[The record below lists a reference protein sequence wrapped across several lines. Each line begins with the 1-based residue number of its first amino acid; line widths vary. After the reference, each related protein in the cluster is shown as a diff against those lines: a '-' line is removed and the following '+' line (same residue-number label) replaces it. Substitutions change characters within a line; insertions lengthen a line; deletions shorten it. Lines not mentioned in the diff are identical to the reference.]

1 MSDTTTVRKAV
12 SRQTA
17 AEMYDVSEQTLR
29 RAEAAGTLRGKT
41 IGGRRRYRLE
51 DLEAWFESLEDA

>member
-1 MSDTTTVRKAV
+1 MSDKPSPRVAV

-29 RAEAAGTLRGKT
+29 RAEAEGTLRAKT
-41 IGGRRRYRLE
+41 IGGRRRYRLA
-51 DLEAWFESLEDA
+51 DLEAWFEGLDDA

>member
-1 MSDTTTVRKAV
+1 MTTKKAV

-17 AEMYDVSEQTLR
+17 AEMYDVSEDTLR
-29 RAEAAGTLRGKT
+29 RAEALGTLRGKT
-41 IGGRRRYRLE
+41 IGGRRRYRVE